1 MWVWKLVYERLWN
14 RHGSVKLDIVQQW
27 LRLWD
32 MLSDQM
38 RAIEGMLCEREIHHR
53 DGDKPMPTK
62 LVTGLERRRVVQPT
76 KSSLRHGQ
84 AGVHEDRLVEGWNS
98 PYRIP

>member
-1 MWVWKLVYERLWN
+1 MWVWKLVYEWLWN
-14 RHGSVKLDIVQQW
+14 RYSSVELDIVQQW

-38 RAIEGMLCEREIHHR
+38 RAIEGLLRKREIHHR
-53 DGDKPMPTK
+53 DGDKPMPAK
-62 LVTGLERRRVVQPT
+62 LVTGLERGRVVQPT

-84 AGVHEDRLVEGWNS
+84 ASVHEDRLVEGRNS
-98 PYRIP
+98 PGCIP